1 MSSQYITLYKMIVLY
16 MLSKCD
22 VSLSKS
28 QIYDF
33 MLEEGYT
40 TFMTLQEVFSELVS
54 SGLVTEKTVA
64 NRTYL
69 LITDEGEQSL
79 EFFGNR
85 INPSIRE
92 QVDDYLKENSIKL
105 RDEASVLGDYR
116 KTGENE
122 YVVRLWAKEKY
133 QDLIDIRIPV
143 PTEEMAQKMLECWKE
158 KSQDIYQYLYMSL
171 TSSKDEEQ

>member
-1 MSSQYITLYKMIVLY
+1 MIVLY
-16 MLSKCD
+16 MLERSE

-33 MLEEGYT
+33 MLEEEYT
-40 TFMTLQEVFSELVS
+40 TFMTLQEVFSELAA
-54 SGLVTEKTVA
+54 SGLINEKTVA

-69 LITDEGEQSL
+69 EITGEGEQSL

-85 INPSIRE
+85 MNPSIRD
-92 QVDDYLKENSIKL
+92 QVDEYLKVNSIRL
-105 RDEASVLGDYR
+105 RDESSVLGDYR
-116 KTGENE
+116 KVGENE

-143 PTEEMAQKMLECWKE
+143 PTEEMAQKMLEGWKTKNQE
-158 KSQDIYQYLYMSL
+158 IYQYLY
-171 TSSKDEEQ
+171 EQLLG

>member
-16 MLSKCD
+16 MLMRSD
-22 VSLSKS
+22 VPLSKS

-40 TFMTLQEVFSELVS
+40 TFMTLQEAFSELSS
-54 SGLVTEKTVA
+54 SGLINETTVA

-69 LITDEGEQSL
+69 EITAEGEQSL

-85 INPSIRE
+85 INPAIRE
-92 QVDDYLKENSIKL
+92 QVDDYLRENSIRL
-105 RDEASVLGDYR
+105 RDESSVLGDYR
-116 KTGENE
+116 KVGENE

-133 QDLIDIRIPV
+133 EDLIDIRIPV
-143 PTEEMAQKMLECWKE
+143 PTEQMAQKMLEEWKE
-158 KSQDIYQYLYMSL
+158 KNQEIYKYLYDVL
-171 TSSKDEEQ
+171 LGERDNGK